1 MKAID
6 LMVEEHNLIVRML
19 KIIRKLCLK
28 ILNENTVSIEDF
40 NTCIDFIKN
49 YADSHHHNKEELILF
64 KIMGD
69 ALGERIKNGPIMG
82 MLVEHDLGRLYVV
95 NLERAIVNFNNGNE
109 ESKLDIIANAIGY
122 TDLLQRHIDKENST
136 IYSFA
141 ERSLSKEKMDELNE
155 KCFQLEN
162 SPDGIKLQQKYKNV
176 VKNLEKKLASS

>member
-1 MKAID
+1 
-6 LMVEEHNLIVRML
+6 
-19 KIIRKLCLK
+19 
-28 ILNENTVSIEDF
+28 
-40 NTCIDFIKN
+40 
-49 YADSHHHNKEELILF
+49 
-64 KIMGD
+64 
-69 ALGERIKNGPIMG
+69 
-82 MLVEHDLGRLYVV
+82 MLVEHDMGRMYVRD
-95 NLERAIVNFNNGNE
+95 LEEALKRYKDGDEDA
-109 ESKLDIIANAIGY
+109 KLDIIANAIGY